1 MEEHPVAPF
10 NATAAMERLNALY
23 ARHADSPTHRTIF
36 REVYGADYPE
46 EAVPFSYITMTLLRR
61 MAQALAVG
69 PGATLI
75 DLGCGR
81 GGPSLWVARETGASL
96 VGVDLSS
103 VAVEHA
109 ARRPTEFGVEGRARF
124 EVGDLTALRFAD
136 GTFDAA
142 MSVDVLWTVPNRLA
156 ALSEVARIV
165 KPGAR
170 FVFTNWDRDLAPP
183 GTPPPVNDHRPLLRE
198 AGFAIETYED
208 IPEAELQR
216 RAIYERYVASQ
227 EALEHEMGAEAARAL
242 QFEARRALG
251 LIDGVDYLRHS
262 RRIFVVVRRR

>member
-10 NATAAMERLNALY
+10 NATTAMERFNALY
-23 ARHADSPTHRTIF
+23 ACHADSPTHRAIF

-46 EAVPFSYITMTLLRR
+46 EAVPLSYVTMTLLRR

-81 GGPSLWVARETGASL
+81 AGPSLWVARETGASL
-96 VGVDLSS
+96 VGGDLAG
-103 VAVEHA
+103 VAVEQA
-109 ARRPTEFGVEGRARF
+109 AQRAPEFGVEGRARF

-142 MSVDVLWTVPNRLA
+142 MSVDVLWMVPNRPA
-156 ALSEVARIV
+156 ALAEVARIV

-170 FVFTNWDRDLAPP
+170 FVFTNWDRDRSPP
-183 GTPPPVNDHRPLLRE
+183 HTPPPVPDHRPLLRA
-198 AGFAIETYED
+198 AGFAIETYEEM
-208 IPEAELQR
+208 PEAEQQR

-227 EALEHEMGAEAARAL
+227 EALAHEMGAEAARAL
-242 QFEARRALG
+242 QFEAERSLG
-251 LIDGVDYLRHS
+251 RSDGIDYLRHS
-262 RRIFVVVRRR
+262 RRIFVVARKS